1 MRMSRNQEKVMTVF
15 VSLLAIRFL
24 TAREPSQQTSAA
36 TFESVEQGLT
46 QSDVFISGTEGYHTY
61 RIPAI
66 VITRKGV
73 LLAFCEGRRNS
84 SSDTDDID
92 LLQKRSI
99 DGGRTWS
106 KQEIIWDNGAN
117 TCGNPCPVVDQTTGT
132 VWLLLTHNLGQDE
145 EQKISQRMS
154 GGTRTVWVCKSES
167 EGTSW
172 SKPVEIT
179 EMAKRPD
186 WGWYATGPGVGIQL
200 QQGTHVGRLLIPCSH
215 SVQPDRNRPD
225 QFEYGDHV
233 IYSDDHGS
241 TWQLGGIVPAAK
253 IDEPQVVELE
263 GGSLM
268 MNMRS
273 LFGRGVRVVSL
284 SQDGGQTWGR
294 ISHDRTLIEPECQ
307 ASIVCYT
314 RLSQH
319 SQSRLLFSNPASTKE
334 PINMT
339 VRLTYDEGKTW
350 AVTKQ
355 IYSGPSAY
363 SCLVVL
369 PDMTMGCLY
378 ERGDRSPY
386 EKITFVRFSL
396 EWLTGG
402 VDHAKNQ
409 RT

>member
-167 EGTSW
+167 
-172 SKPVEIT
+172 
-179 EMAKRPD
+179 
-186 WGWYATGPGVGIQL
+186 
-200 QQGTHVGRLLIPCSH
+200 
-215 SVQPDRNRPD
+215 
-225 QFEYGDHV
+225 
-233 IYSDDHGS
+233 
-241 TWQLGGIVPAAK
+241 
-253 IDEPQVVELE
+253 
-263 GGSLM
+263 
-268 MNMRS
+268 
-273 LFGRGVRVVSL
+273 
-284 SQDGGQTWGR
+284 
-294 ISHDRTLIEPECQ
+294 
-307 ASIVCYT
+307 
-314 RLSQH
+314 
-319 SQSRLLFSNPASTKE
+319 
-334 PINMT
+334 
-339 VRLTYDEGKTW
+339 
-350 AVTKQ
+350 
-355 IYSGPSAY
+355 
-363 SCLVVL
+363 
-369 PDMTMGCLY
+369 
-378 ERGDRSPY
+378 
-386 EKITFVRFSL
+386 
-396 EWLTGG
+396 
-402 VDHAKNQ
+402 
-409 RT
+409 